1 MLTPLNNSFE
11 KKKQEKITRVIM
23 HTCFDA
29 RTAILYLGSRAGTLT
44 TDLIALN
51 VCESFRKSS
60 SICTRGHLTG
70 SKTKSLQLSTQVNAA
85 AVIVSIYPFKLQIN

>member
-1 MLTPLNNSFE
+1 
-11 KKKQEKITRVIM
+11 M

-29 RTAILYLGSRAGTLT
+29 RTAILYLGSRAGTRT
-44 TDLIALN
+44 TDLVALN

-70 SKTKSLQLSTQVNAA
+70 SKTKSLQ
-85 AVIVSIYPFKLQIN
+85 

>member
-1 MLTPLNNSFE
+1 MTGV
-11 KKKQEKITRVIM
+11 IIM

-29 RTAILYLGSRAGTLT
+29 RTAILYLGSRAGTRT
-44 TDLIALN
+44 TDLVALN

-70 SKTKSLQLSTQVNAA
+70 SKTKSLQ
-85 AVIVSIYPFKLQIN
+85 